1 MLEIIVETPS
11 EARAA
16 EAGGATQLD
25 LKCDFLQDGL
35 TPSAGMIERVCQEV
49 DIDVLVMIRP
59 HAKTMVYSDEDVG
72 IMCSDIQL
80 ARERGAS
87 GFILGCIT
95 EDERIDTDA
104 VRAFSDAAEDC
115 SLNFHLAWE
124 LTGDPSGAL
133 ETLVDLGVR
142 SVRTTGGAGLGARA
156 VEHIPGIRRFVEQ
169 AAGRIDILPA
179 GGVSA
184 DNIGEIVTATGLPNA
199 HAGSS
204 VRIPAT
210 TTGVVDQQKVERL
223 RRALDQAEASL

>member
-11 EARAA
+11 EGRAA
-16 EAGGATQLD
+16 EDGGATQLD

-35 TPSAGMIERVCQEV
+35 TPSAGMIERVCREV

-59 HAKTMVYSDEDVG
+59 HARTMVYSAEDVA
-72 IMCSDIQL
+72 IMCSDIAF
-80 ARERGAS
+80 ARELGAS

-95 EDERIDTDA
+95 EDERIDADA
-104 VRAFSDAAEDC
+104 VRAFSDSAQDR

-124 LTGDPSGAL
+124 LTTDPSQAL
-133 ETLVDLGVR
+133 ETLIDLGVQ

-156 VEHIPGIRRFVEQ
+156 EEHIPGIRRFVEQ

-179 GGVSA
+179 GGISE
-184 DNIGEIVTATGLPNA
+184 DNIGRIAKATGLPNA

-204 VRIPAT
+204 VRIPPT
-210 TTGVVDQQKVERL
+210 TTGTVDQRKVERL
-223 RRALDQAEASL
+223 RHALDQAVASL